1 MSPTLSKQKAIAPIS
16 LTTDSSDE
24 DLAGAG
30 DSPRKRIHEKIM
42 RKKFDAFTKKIR
54 KAELK
59 TKLRTPS
66 KISKLKA
73 SQSLPPWIE
82 HGEKSNLGLKSK
94 ANKVS
99 IAHSKS
105 KGKDG
110 ADTPFFTNTSM
121 GSNK

>member
-1 MSPTLSKQKAIAPIS
+1 
-16 LTTDSSDE
+16 
-24 DLAGAG
+24 
-30 DSPRKRIHEKIM
+30 M
-42 RKKFDAFTKKIR
+42 RKKFDAFTRKIR
-54 KAELK
+54 NADFK
-59 TKLRTPS
+59 TKLQTPT

-73 SQSLPPWIE
+73 SKSLPPWIE
-82 HGEKSNLGLKSK
+82 HGDKGNLGLKSK